1 MRNDFAVFILTHGR
15 ADNVST
21 VGMLKEFKYTGRLY
35 LIIDDEDK
43 QREAYE
49 ARYPRQVL
57 AFSKADIASQFDEAD
72 NFNDRRTVFY
82 ARNACFDLA
91 RSVGLRY
98 FMQLDDDY
106 TGSYIRWN
114 GEREGSFRAECLDA
128 IFEAMIDYF
137 ASIPA
142 LSIAF
147 SQGGDHIGG
156 WSGMPKRKVMNSFLC
171 SVDRPFPFVG
181 RINDDV
187 TTYTHLGRR
196 GDLFLTLPIVQFN
209 QPATI
214 SQAGGTT
221 DLYKDTG
228 GYIKSFYS
236 VMLTPSAV
244 KIALLR
250 DNRANYKPRVH
261 HAVDWDR
268 CVAKIIPES
277 FRKAGRV
284 RKTNARA
291 KTVTDPSQAHP
302 RQPRSK
308 ADSRRAVAVEA
319 PRVSRAAVD
328 A

>member
-15 ADNVST
+15 ADNVLT
-21 VGMLKEFKYTGRLY
+21 VRTLETFKYTGLIY
-35 LIIDDEDK
+35 LVVDDEDK
-43 QREAYE
+43 QRREYE
-49 ARYPRQVL
+49 ARYPGQVL
-57 AFSKADIASQFDEAD
+57 IFSKRDIAARFDEAD

-91 RSVGLRY
+91 RSVGLKY
-98 FMQLDDDY
+98 FLQLDDDY
-106 TGSYIRWN
+106 GGVYIRWN

-156 WSGMPKRKVMNSFLC
+156 WSGMPKRKAMNSFLC
-171 SVDRPFPFVG
+171 SVNRPFPFVG

-187 TTYTHLGRR
+187 TTYTHRGRLGE
-196 GDLFLTLPIVQFN
+196 LFLTLPIVQFN
-209 QPATI
+209 QLATI

-250 DNRANYKPRVH
+250 DNRSDKKPRVH
-261 HAVDWDR
+261 HAIDWDR
-268 CVAKIIPES
+268 CVAKIVPER
-277 FRKAGRV
+277 FRKADKV
-284 RKTNARA
+284 RKTNARTKA
-291 KTVTDPSQAHP
+291 TTDPSQADT
-302 RQPRSK
+302 RQPRQG
-308 ADSRRAVAVEA
+308 
-319 PRVSRAAVD
+319 AA
-328 A
+328 